1 MLPYGK
7 QSISDDDIAAVVAT
21 LKSDYLTTG
30 PEVEAFE
37 REFAEM
43 LGAKHAVAVNN
54 ATAALHLAMLVA
66 GIGPGDRVVTSP
78 NTFVS
83 SANCAAF
90 VGATPDFADI
100 DPETYNLCPK
110 ALEANWQDD
119 TKAVV
124 AVAYAGLPCDMPA
137 IAEVARKRGAVVIED
152 GCHGPGGGFVHE
164 GKFYKIGA
172 HPWADITTFSFHPV
186 KTMTTGEGGMLVT
199 DNDEYAAHARL
210 FRSHGIVRDGDRF
223 SVFGDRSKNPDAPE
237 TENRK
242 PKTENRPPITESG
255 PWTYEMQALGYN
267 YRVTDIQCALG
278 RSQLKKLPDF
288 IQRRQQIVD
297 QYNSAFGD
305 LAWIDTPKDSGWL
318 IADSEFLTAD
328 TPSTENRLSAF
339 AELRRDEP
347 KTDHPPSPSYGE
359 TSRKPTTDHRKPTIS
374 YHLYTVQ
381 MDFAALGKSRVE
393 VMAELREQG
402 VGTQVLYIPV
412 YLQPWYQQT
421 YGYRQGKC
429 PNAEAY
435 YLKSL
440 SLPLY
445 PAMTDA
451 DVECVI
457 AAVRRAVGQGRRISV
472 ET

>member
-1 MLPYGK
+1 MFLPYGK
-7 QSISDDDIAAVVAT
+7 QTIDDDDIAAVVAA

-37 REFAEM
+37 CEFAEM
-43 LGAKHAVAVNN
+43 IGAKHAVAVNN

-66 GIGPGDRVVTSP
+66 EIGEGDRLVTSP
-78 NTFVS
+78 NTFLS

-100 DPETYNLCPK
+100 DSETYNLCPK
-110 ALEANWQDD
+110 ALEANWKDD

-124 AVAYAGLPCDMPA
+124 AVAYAGLPADMPA
-137 IAEVARKRGAVVIED
+137 IAKVARKRGAIVIED

-164 GKFYKIGA
+164 EKYYKIGG

-199 DNDEYAAHARL
+199 DNDEYAARARL
-210 FRSHGIVRDGDRF
+210 LRSHGITRDGSQF
-223 SVFGDRSKNPDAPE
+223 SVFGNQSS
-237 TENRK
+237 T
-242 PKTENRPPITESG
+242 TENRPLKTGYRKPITESG

-267 YRVTDIQCALG
+267 YRITDLQCALG
-278 RSQLKKLPDF
+278 RSQLKKLPGF
-288 IQRRQQIVD
+288 IRRRQEIVD
-297 QYNSAFGD
+297 QYNSAFRD
-305 LAWIDTPKDSGWL
+305 LPWLKTPKSGGYRRWD
-318 IADSEFLTAD
+318 IEDGEKGNAAPHSSSEQSERISHIPYPSGAAAESSE
-328 TPSTENRLSAF
+328 TPCV
-339 AELRRDEP
+339 
-347 KTDHPPSPSYGE
+347 
-359 TSRKPTTDHRKPTIS
+359 S

-381 MDFAALGKSRVE
+381 IDFEALGKSRVE
-393 VMAELREQG
+393 VMAELREKG

-421 YGYRQGKC
+421 YGYEAGKC
-429 PNAEAY
+429 PKAEAY

-445 PAMTDA
+445 PAMSDD
-451 DVECVI
+451 DVETVI
-457 AAVRRAVGQGRRISV
+457 ASVRAIYPS
-472 ET
+472 